1 MALHWE
7 SSMHEIG
14 IASSVLDVVRG
25 ELKGRPGS
33 RAVKVGL
40 RIGMLSGVDPEA
52 LRFAVE
58 TLVSGTELDRLAL
71 DMEFCPRRQ
80 RCGGCGHEFDVEDY
94 IFACPECGQ
103 PDTANIGGDEME
115 VTFLEVEQP

>member
-1 MALHWE
+1 
-7 SSMHEIG
+7 MHEIG

-25 ELKGRPGS
+25 ELNGRPGS

-40 RIGMLSGVDPEA
+40 RIGALSGVDPEA

-58 TLVSGTELDRLAL
+58 ALVSGTELDQLEL
-71 DMEFCPRRQ
+71 DMEFCPWRQ
-80 RCGGCGHEFDVEDY
+80 RCGSCGCEFAVEDY
-94 IFACPECGQ
+94 VFSCPECGQ
-103 PDTANIGGDEME
+103 PDTKCVGGDEME